1 MTVDTQL
8 TVLPNGFRV
17 ISERLPGVRSAAVGV
32 WVDVGTRHEPAPLN
46 GVAHLLEHMV
56 FKGTTTRSAKEIAC
70 AIEAVGGSLNAWT
83 SREHTAFHARVLAED
98 VPLAV
103 ELISDILTNPLF
115 DERELVKECE
125 VVVQEIGQVE
135 DTPDDLVFDL
145 FQEQAYPDQPLGRSI
160 LGTVDTIRA
169 MRREALVEFMATH
182 YAPER
187 MVLAAAGA
195 IDHAQ
200 LVELAQRWFQDRE
213 PRLAPAF
220 EPARYVG
227 GRKSDGRDLE
237 QVHLCL
243 GLEGFSYRDP
253 DYWAVQVLA
262 TALGGGMSSRLFQ
275 EVRENRGLC
284 YEIEVFSSSFS
295 DTGLFAIYTGTAPES
310 LSELVDVT
318 ARETR
323 ALVLDP
329 QPEEIERAKAQLKA
343 GLVMSLESCAG
354 VADSIARQLLIF
366 GRRVP
371 VEEMLAKI
379 EAVDREAL
387 RRAGERLFASGTATT
402 LAIVGPVDNVPEL
415 ELGRIA
421 N

>member
-8 TVLPNGFRV
+8 TVLRNGFRV

-402 LAIVGPVDNVPEL
+402 LAIVGPVDHVPEL

>member
-169 MRREALVEFMATH
+169 MRREALVEFMATY

-200 LVELAQRWFQDRE
+200 LVELAQRWFQDRK

-220 EPARYVG
+220 APARYVG

-284 YEIEVFSSSFS
+284 YEIEVFTSSFS

-402 LAIVGPVDNVPEL
+402 LAIVGPVDHVPEL

>member
-1 MTVDTQL
+1 M
-8 TVLPNGFRV
+8 
-17 ISERLPGVRSAAVGV
+17 RSAAVGV

-200 LVELAQRWFQDRE
+200 LVELAQRWFQDRK

-227 GRKSDGRDLE
+227 GAKATAATSNKCISVWVLKASLIEILITGPYR
-237 QVHLCL
+237 
-243 GLEGFSYRDP
+243 FSRLP
-253 DYWAVQVLA
+253 WAVACLPA
-262 TALGGGMSSRLFQ
+262 SSKKC
-275 EVRENRGLC
+275 VRPRPLLRDRGL
-284 YEIEVFSSSFS
+284 
-295 DTGLFAIYTGTAPES
+295 LFI
-310 LSELVDVT
+310 
-318 ARETR
+318 
-323 ALVLDP
+323 
-329 QPEEIERAKAQLKA
+329 
-343 GLVMSLESCAG
+343 
-354 VADSIARQLLIF
+354 
-366 GRRVP
+366 
-371 VEEMLAKI
+371 
-379 EAVDREAL
+379 
-387 RRAGERLFASGTATT
+387 LF
-402 LAIVGPVDNVPEL
+402 
-415 ELGRIA
+415 
-421 N
+421 

>member
-46 GVAHLLEHMV
+46 GIAHLLEHMV

-200 LVELAQRWFQDRE
+200 LVELAQRWFQDRK

-220 EPARYVG
+220 APARYVG

-243 GLEGFSYRDP
+243 GLEGVSYRDP

-402 LAIVGPVDNVPEL
+402 LAIVGPVDHVPEL